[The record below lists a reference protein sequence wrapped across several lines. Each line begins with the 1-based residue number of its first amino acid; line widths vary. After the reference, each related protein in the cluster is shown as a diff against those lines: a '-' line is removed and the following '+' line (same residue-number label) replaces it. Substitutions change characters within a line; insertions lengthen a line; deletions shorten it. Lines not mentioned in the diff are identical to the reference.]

1 MQYFVQDLTTSNE
14 RKSDFGEVH
23 TSLEFIQLMLKML
36 PESVYTNPNYQWL
49 DPAAGRGYFFEA
61 LLRRLPHSVSPDCLH
76 MYEINELH
84 ASTLQK
90 KFPLSNIHISNF
102 LETSKVTKYN
112 VIIGNPP
119 YNTRGIKKVPTNT
132 TKKKKKDGET
142 IWPKFIYHALSL
154 LKKDGIMCMV
164 VPSIWLKPDRAGV
177 YKTLFS
183 PQYTILKLR
192 SFTSLE
198 TKHWFRG
205 QAQTPIT
212 IFVLQNRPN
221 NSSFFQIYDL
231 VENQYVEYM
240 HFVGESVPTRSPS
253 IASKLMRFSRK
264 YGTFHIQKSNPTKN
278 VLYSIHEHTD
288 YEFCYTGVKTCVYS
302 NNGPQLQYV
311 YSTSPFPFQDKP
323 KLILAH
329 KMYGIPYY
337 DVSGS
342 FGISHRDNYILEQD
356 QFNSREMKIIQ
367 AYLSSA
373 LIQYV
378 FDETR
383 YRMQFL
389 EKYAFEYIP
398 NIFKVSKDISLK
410 EAIDDKY
417 LCQLF
422 GLAPHQQDYV
432 LSRYNRVRLSE
443 SIFS

>member
-1 MQYFVQDLTTSNE
+1 MQDLTTSDE
-14 RKSDFGEVH
+14 RKSNFGEVH
-23 TSLEFIQLMLKML
+23 TSFEFIQMMLEML
-36 PESVYTNPNYQWL
+36 PESVYTNPNYHWL
-49 DPAAGRGYFFEA
+49 DPAAGRGYFFEE
-61 LLRRLPHSVSPDCLH
+61 LLRHLPYSFSHCHLH

-84 ASTLQK
+84 APTLQE
-90 KFPLSNIHISNF
+90 KFAISNIHISNF
-102 LETSKVTKYN
+102 LETQIFRKYN
-112 VIIGNPP
+112 VILANPP

-142 IWPKFIYHALSL
+142 IWPKFIFHALSSL
-154 LKKDGIMCMV
+154 EKDGIMCMV
-164 VPSIWLKPDRAGV
+164 VPSIWLKPDKAGV

-198 TKHWFRG
+198 TKKLFRG

-212 IFVLQNRPN
+212 VFVLQNRPN
-221 NSSFFQIYDL
+221 NSLFFQIYDI
-231 VENQYVEYM
+231 VENHYVQYM
-240 HFVGESVPTRSPS
+240 HLFGESVPTRSPS
-253 IASKLMRFSRK
+253 IASKLMHFSRK
-264 YGTFHIQKSNPTKN
+264 YGTLHIQKSNPTKN
-278 VLYSIHEHTD
+278 VLYSINEHTD
-288 YEFCYTGVKTCVYS
+288 YEFYTGVKTCVYS
-302 NNGPQLQYV
+302 NDGPQLQHV
-311 YSTSPFPFQDKP
+311 YSTSPFPFQHKP

-337 DVSGS
+337 DASGS
-342 FGISHRDNYILEQD
+342 FGISHRDNYILEQN
-356 QFNSREMKIIQ
+356 QYNSREMKIIQ

-373 LIQYV
+373 IVQYA

-398 NIFKVSKDISLK
+398 NILKVARDISLE
-410 EAIDDKY
+410 EASNDVY

-422 GLAPHQQDYV
+422 HLTPHQQEYV
-432 LSRYNRVRLSE
+432 LSNYNRVQSPK